1 LKGRERNGGG
11 ELMTPKTK
19 VARES
24 KPWRLV
30 VSKTQLPWAYPSFHR
45 QGRNEIY
52 VISVTVFIIF
62 LITLHAL

>member
-1 LKGRERNGGG
+1 
-11 ELMTPKTK
+11 MTPKTK